1 MTKIITSIFLC
12 LAFFCEGQMFAPYKL
27 PEDEQVVGNVLQKIA
42 KQLEIKYFM
51 QAVGTNV
58 GMPSGI
64 VKLLGLDFRVYRVL
78 TKEEARKILIES
90 AELFLAVVNSDEAIR
105 PYLKNYPFTRD
116 NINIVLFITESSGED
131 AGVST
136 EFGL

>member
-1 MTKIITSIFLC
+1 
-12 LAFFCEGQMFAPYKL
+12 MFAPYKL